1 MGIGILYALGAG
13 LLWGLVFVGPLIVP
27 DYPAA
32 LQSAGRYVAFGLV
45 ALPLAWHDRA
55 RLRGLHASDWIEATR
70 LTLVGNLL
78 YYFCLASAIQRTG
91 APVST
96 MIIGTLPVVM
106 SLSANW
112 LYGQQ
117 EGHLPWKRLA
127 LPLLLILSGLL
138 LVNLTELRGGHAPAW
153 GWRYASGLA
162 LAVLALGCWTWY
174 PLRNARWMR
183 AHPDQSPTTWATAQG
198 LVTLPLACLAY
209 GGVSAVL
216 PVAQPGFALP
226 LGPRPLVFAGLMLT
240 IGLLCSWL
248 GTLLW
253 NAASQR
259 LPTTLLG
266 PMIVFETLS
275 ALAYAFVLR
284 QEWPALPTLTGIAC
298 LIAGVT
304 LAMRIRP
311 EPLSS

>member
-1 MGIGILYALGAG
+1 MSETYPDSPGIEADG
-13 LLWGLVFVGPLIVP
+13 LK
-27 DYPAA
+27 
-32 LQSAGRYVAFGLV
+32 RAFGDVRAVDGVSFV
-45 ALPLAWHDRA
+45 APA
-55 RLRGLHASDWIEATR
+55 
-70 LTLVGNLL
+70 
-78 YYFCLASAIQRTG
+78 G
-91 APVST
+91 AVT
-96 MIIGTLPVVM
+96 AFIGPNGSGKTT
-106 SLSANW
+106 
-112 LYGQQ
+112 
-117 EGHLPWKRLA
+117 
-127 LPLLLILSGLL
+127 LLLLLAGLL

-216 PVAQPGFALP
+216 AVAQPGFALP

-284 QEWPALPTLTGIAC
+284 QEWPALPNLTGIAC

-311 EPLSS
+311 EPV

>member
-1 MGIGILYALGAG
+1 MLIGVLFALLAG
-13 LLWGLVFVGPLIVP
+13 LMWGLIFVAPLLV
-27 DYPAA
+27 DGYPPA
-32 LQSAGRYVAFGLV
+32 LLASGRYLAFGLIV
-45 ALPLAWHDRA
+45 LPLAWQA
-55 RLRGLHASDWIEATR
+55 RKHLAALSASDWREALA

-78 YYFCLASAIQRTG
+78 YYFCLSGAILRIG
-91 APVST
+91 SPLAA
-96 MIIGTLPVVM
+96 MLIGTLPVVTA
-106 SLSANW
+106 LAANR
-112 LYGQQ
+112 LYGARD
-117 EGHLPWKRLA
+117 GRLSRTRLYPSLVLMGA
-127 LPLLLILSGLL
+127 GLY
-138 LVNLTELRGGHAPAW
+138 LVNSAELTWHTEARTEQLIGI
-153 GWRYASGLA
+153 A
-162 LAVLALGCWTWY
+162 LAVGAVLCWTWY

-216 PVAQPGFALP
+216 AVAQPGFALP